1 MIFIYVMEN
10 KEKVKIS
17 IDIEKELNDKLEKI
31 KANKSELIDF
41 LLSEHFKGASTTD
54 SEVVPEN

>member
-1 MIFIYVMEN
+1 MEN
-10 KEKVKIS
+10 KDKVNIS

-54 SEVVPEN
+54 SEVVPET

>member
-1 MIFIYVMEN
+1 MEN
-10 KEKVKIS
+10 KEKVNIS

-41 LLSEHFKGASTTD
+41 LLSEHFKSSD
-54 SEVVPEN
+54 NRENEGTKEN